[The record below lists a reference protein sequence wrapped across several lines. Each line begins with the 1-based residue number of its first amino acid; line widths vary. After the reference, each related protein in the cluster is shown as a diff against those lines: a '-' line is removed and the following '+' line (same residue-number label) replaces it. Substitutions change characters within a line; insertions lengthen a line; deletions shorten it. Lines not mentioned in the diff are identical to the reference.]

1 MANIIQISDALVM
14 VTSILYCFFFLV
26 CCVYV
31 YIYRKTKIQDY
42 PKRLTALYIIFLI
55 YFGIRV
61 AIDTSFFLAVIKNP
75 KTEEND
81 TFWEQLVTVIS
92 TIFSRLKY
100 FFVYYF
106 VALAEDVRIEM
117 QTKKED

>member
-1 MANIIQISDALVM
+1 MANIIQIVDALVM
-14 VTSILYCFFFLV
+14 VTSILYFIVFLV
-26 CCVYV
+26 YC
-31 YIYRKTKIQDY
+31 IYGCLNTKIQDY
-42 PKRLTALYIIFLI
+42 PKRLIAFYIIFLI
-55 YFGIRV
+55 YFVIRV
-61 AIDTSFFLAVIKNP
+61 AIDTSFFFAVIKNP

>member
-1 MANIIQISDALVM
+1 MANIIQILDALVM
-14 VTSILYCFFFLV
+14 VTSILYFIAFLV
-26 CCVYV
+26 Y
-31 YIYRKTKIQDY
+31 YIHVCRNTKIQDY
-42 PKRLTALYIIFLI
+42 PKRLILFYIIFLI
-55 YFGIRV
+55 FFGFRV
-61 AIDTSFFLAVIKNP
+61 AIDTIFFLAVIKNP

-100 FFVYYF
+100 LFVYSF